1 MSTATPIGR
10 LKSFPLR
17 NIWPNEEKDFTPW
30 LVENLDILSE
40 FLGINLSFV
49 EREKDIGRYFKAD
62 ILAEDSSGNPVI
74 IENQFGTSDHDHL
87 GKLLTYMT
95 NLGAKTVI
103 WICEDPRPEHAQ
115 AVRWLN
121 EVSPPDISF
130 YLIKLEAFQI
140 ENSPPAPHFSIIVKP
155 TEEIKET
162 GKEKA
167 ELARRHK
174 LRLKFWETLLKKSK
188 ARGIK
193 LFSTISPSKE
203 NWISTGAGKTG
214 LSYAY
219 SILMN
224 SARVELYIDT
234 GNKEKN
240 KKIFDQLHNEKEE
253 IEKVFGEEL
262 EWQRLNEKRASRISK
277 TVINK
282 GLKDEEDWNEIQD
295 KMIEAMIRLEKA
307 LGKRIRRIT

>member
-1 MSTATPIGR
+1 MDTKVSIGR
-10 LKSFPLR
+10 LLSFPLR
-17 NIWPNEEKDFTPW
+17 NIWPNEEKDFTQW
-30 LVENLDILSE
+30 LEENLDILNES
-40 FLGINLSFV
+40 LGITLSFI
-49 EREKDIGRYFKAD
+49 EREKNVGRYFEAD
-62 ILAEDSSGNPVI
+62 ILAEDPSGNSVV
-74 IENQFGTSDHDHL
+74 IENQFGKSDHDHL

-95 NLGAKTVI
+95 NLEAKTAI
-103 WICEDPRPEHAQ
+103 WICEDPRPEHIQ
-115 AVRWLN
+115 AIRWLN

-140 ENSPPAPHFSIIVKP
+140 ENSPPAPHFSIVVKP
-155 TEEIKET
+155 TEEIKEA

-174 LRLKFWETLLKKSK
+174 MRLEFWKDLLEKSK
-188 ARGIK
+188 SRNIR

-214 LSYAY
+214 LGYAY
-219 SILMN
+219 VILMN

-240 KKIFDQLHNEKEE
+240 KRIFDQLHNEKEE
-253 IEKVFGEEL
+253 IEKEFCEEL
-262 EWQRLNEKRASRISK
+262 EWQRLNEKRSSRISK
-277 TVINK
+277 TVVNK

-295 KMIEAMIRLEKA
+295 KMIDAMIRLEKA

>member
-1 MSTATPIGR
+1 MNTTISIGK

-17 NIWPNEEKDFTPW
+17 DIWPNEEKDFTPW
-30 LVENLDILSE
+30 LEENLDILSE
-40 FLGINLSFV
+40 SIGIKLSFI
-49 EREKDIGRYFKAD
+49 EREKDVGRYFEAD
-62 ILAEDSSGNPVI
+62 ILAEDPSGNPVV
-74 IENQFGTSDHDHL
+74 IENQFGKSDHDHL

-95 NLGAKTVI
+95 NLGAKTAI
-103 WICEDPRPEHAQ
+103 WICEDLKPEHAQ
-115 AVRWLN
+115 AIRWLN

-167 ELARRHK
+167 ELARRHI
-174 LRLKFWETLLKKSK
+174 LRLKFWEALLKESRSK
-188 ARGIK
+188 GIK

-214 LSYAY
+214 LNYAY
-219 SILMN
+219 VILMN

-234 GNKEKN
+234 GNKERN
-240 KKIFDQLHNEKEE
+240 KKIFDQLYNEKEE
-253 IEKVFGEEL
+253 IEKDFGEEL
-262 EWQRLNEKRASRISK
+262 EWQRLDEKRASRITK
-277 TVINK
+277 TVTNK
-282 GLKDEEDWNEIQD
+282 GLKDEEDWDEIQE
-295 KMIEAMIRLEKA
+295 KMIDAMMRLEKA